1 MDQITTYATLQS
13 AVAGM
18 LHRSADTN
26 ITANVP
32 LFIQL
37 LEAELNDRL
46 LLKNQETEGTLT
58 LAQGQNYVALPSG
71 YVSPIALWLIV
82 DSERV
87 LLKPALPQELP
98 YNTDSTQPEFLG
110 HRRGKHPFRLPCG
123 RGVFGQVPLLRNL
136 ESLQL
141 QHDQLPAIEE
151 AGRVPL
157 RSNGASRNIRSKRRV
172 DFQVRGSER
181 EGDQVAQGRRE
192 PLSLN
197 RATSH

>member
-1 MDQITTYATLQS
+1 M
-13 AVAGM
+13 
-18 LHRSADTN
+18 DTN

-98 YNTDSTQPEFLG
+98 YNTDSTQPEFWAIDGANIRFDCPAGEAYSAKFRYYATSNLSNSNTTNYLLLKRPDVYLYG
-110 HRRGKHPFRLPCG
+110 AMEQAGIFAQNDEWISKYGALKERGIK
-123 RGVFGQVPLLRNL
+123 
-136 ESLQL
+136 SLK
-141 QHDQLPAIEE
+141 DAENRSRSI
-151 AGRVPL
+151 VPL
-157 RSNGASRNIRSKRRV
+157 RTDLPIPHRSNIIR
-172 DFQVRGSER
+172 GE
-181 EGDQVAQGRRE
+181 
-192 PLSLN
+192 
-197 RATSH
+197 